1 MKTLA
6 VSIPEGV
13 YDAYSVATEQEKRKA
28 EMEVG
33 NLLKIIFRKNLNHNL
48 SKSIENMRAEA
59 IENGLTNEKLEEILM
74 QIDNERTAELHS

>member
-1 MKTLA
+1 MKTLV

-33 NLLKIIFRKNLNHNL
+33 NLLKVIFRKNLNHNL
-48 SKSIENMRAEA
+48 NRSIEDMRAEA
-59 IENGLTNEKLEEILM
+59 LENGLTNEKLEEILK
-74 QIDNERTAELHS
+74 QIDNERTTELHS